1 MQHPQVAELITKLVN
16 TPIDDIADVLSQ
28 IDSWKWPRSD
38 LNAWVK
44 VLDKFDSILEDAIR
58 DYDLDK
64 LQLNV
69 FTPVTKK
76 SISEILRF
84 ERLLLENSTN
94 RKTFNSYDRLSSLL
108 FTSDLDVLILA
119 LNLLL
124 RPAQQYS
131 AQPAVS
137 AALSIS
143 TPRLISLCKR
153 WPNLH
158 EHGIS
163 LLDLASPNGVPQVD
177 VLPGEARD
185 EREQQPKPAEPK
197 PEASASAS
205 GSGNGGDV
213 FEVPA
218 TPRKAPLIAPTSS
231 SSGAISIHIDEETL
245 RKKDVMEILADTLEV
260 HPLSL
265 DDKFELLCRTRAAK
279 ALATGNESTREKLVA
294 VRLLAIAIYGH
305 THSESQAGSSLFLYE
320 PDLTTHIAELLQ
332 LDRGISTAVQ
342 AAAIAALDAIA
353 RYRNRI
359 QEVLGAVNA
368 GVNHGILMALLRK
381 TIHSVSSPQS
391 NIPNSFIEALL
402 SFVTYLAQHAGG
414 GNMVV
419 GAGLVPLLVQIMEN
433 RLDTRLQMVS
443 KAMQLVDNVLYGY
456 SNAFQLFA
464 NARGVDILVDRIQ
477 YEIEFDMGTYGDELR
492 SRDIFGSYGELP
504 VSRAAVL
511 KHTLRSIHRMMQ
523 SSGTSEGLRGLID
536 STLLGSVKKIM
547 EYRGLFGPSVLPLA
561 MNIMATFVHNEPT
574 SLPTIQEAGLPQVFY
589 QTIEA
594 GLEPVIEVIQAIPNA
609 IGALCLNQSGQDQLS
624 ARPSII
630 PTIFSIFTS
639 ERHLK
644 VLRDKENAVLIGTSI
659 DELIRH
665 HPSLKEGVFEAVK
678 ATLGK
683 IEEMGGQWEVE
694 EDKKEWYGLLGVK
707 PAGEELGTTGGESAP
722 MEGVE
727 EEPKDNEGVTGSAS
741 GETGAE
747 DLATTREHDNNI
759 VMFIDVICRF
769 LEGLFQHPQHCKD
782 FIRNADG
789 MDRVGRLTALPCL
802 PYDYANSVA
811 SDSIVQVIRTMAEIG
826 PNEALFYLSKLVG
839 TSLAQTEEF
848 WKDMGPESKLAP
860 MLEVSEDKV
869 HETNQH
875 FRSLVVLHIRVT
887 LMADVFSTTG
897 YAHGRSA
904 MGLLQTLMADPPKVV
919 TDMGALH
926 RASIWENILFK
937 AHIASKGIELGIS
950 GHGSPFD
957 SSPSHVSVS
966 LPEPTG
972 AGVVANGAAPGT
984 SGPGSSSSTPNV
996 LPLKKETAR
1005 EKNAKALKH
1014 LTHGLPSALAPFFQ
1028 AIVKL
1033 FYARRNPDPVQKKQI
1048 LSASDVLAGVMLDH
1062 LKTEITGDKMLC
1074 LDYYSVMLGLM
1085 TVLLVDERTMQNT
1098 LHTVLLLAFQRAGGL
1113 EAIFDICRKFS
1124 SSIEHTTSIKAE
1136 ERSELVVQ
1144 ELIHAQGGLKVAL
1157 HLLGPLISSKPL
1169 FESGQ
1174 TILVM
1179 TRDKK
1184 DTEIDYFEPHHFL
1197 VRLRLASVPVL
1208 QSIWESSWLRSA
1220 PLTLVKSVIQLVL
1233 DLTAGESEELRGE
1246 LPSEGVP
1253 GVGGSAINIANGL
1266 HMRNTGPDENR
1277 IRQLTD
1283 MGFPRSAAERALAR
1297 THNNVNAATELLLA
1311 HPFPYPPDPEAE
1323 QEAQYAEAGA
1333 GPEPAAEPAAE
1344 PAVEDAGAD
1353 VEDAGADAEESTTHD
1368 EEMDAEEELPPSSPP
1383 APAPATPAPAE
1394 QGKGL
1399 EELRQEL
1406 NAAREPLKAGLT
1418 RQALLL
1424 VDDHPSLIFEVHK
1437 AFLRPSPDLQEHS
1450 IRSLI
1455 DDIKAYSPG
1464 ALDVQEEPLATRCR
1478 LLALVLSECPTLEP
1492 GIGRSLM
1499 DCLLALL
1506 LSNSITMEP
1515 DHSTPKWLASHLLV
1529 TEALL
1534 NIGDQPVP
1542 IVLPKEG
1549 DPIVSQ
1555 DLKLGP
1561 PYPDARSL
1569 VFDFSLRLL
1578 GLPSVP
1584 RDEFLATLRLLVV
1597 LSRDHGTA
1605 CDLIKRDGISLIFKH
1620 LKAHAGAGSHSYVAI
1635 ILRHVAEDLNVLQGV
1650 MRQEIKRFLTQ
1661 PRTKVID
1668 VSGFV
1673 RNCSAIA
1680 LRNPESFIEVTQSI
1694 CQLQQPYFAIQHV
1707 SLKPEV
1713 SEEASAPKDDGSAKQ
1728 TDMQVD
1734 APAAEVPNA
1743 ATNEALESMVH
1754 FLIGELMKA
1763 YKAPTP
1769 APAAS
1774 DASADAPASQPSK
1787 QPAAEAA
1794 PVEQPSADTSA
1805 AQSAPAPDS
1814 AGEQE
1819 RNAHCCFLMQ
1829 CLTELLFSYESCKVA
1844 FLSYNPK
1851 KQRLQTPSKDKHRP
1865 AVLQFFLSELV
1876 TFGTIAAHP
1885 DAAAK
1890 SRVNLCTWAMSAIV
1904 ALCVDSFA
1912 GAETKEVSADLV
1924 SVRKYVLE
1932 AVSRAIKEISPSETM
1947 DAKYGRLLALAEL
1960 CHRLLTVRFNNGARK
1975 LQDEGTTHV
1984 AKIMLEKNFV
1994 STLTSALSEVDLNFP
2009 NVRGLVAS
2017 VLRPLENLS
2026 RVAIKM
2032 SRTSDKSKDGV
2043 DGKAGS
2049 TGSVSDEDEDEDDI
2063 DVDDPGREETPD
2075 LYRNSALGMFGG
2087 EMDDVNYSQDDEM
2100 DEGDEDEEEDVDME
2114 YGDETDSD
2122 ATSHSDEEVD
2132 ADEGDGDEDGSHGD
2146 GDVWHDEDE
2155 AYEHDDLIEND
2166 GDGDGEAAVMR
2177 AAEQDLEEEML
2188 WQDVHE
2194 GGDAGDEN
2202 DDEGDDD
2209 EDEDED
2215 EDEGAGEHVN
2225 VIHAEQE
2232 DEPDMSDDEE
2242 YRGDVGIVDVRD
2254 VAPMV
2259 AGDEVFTYAEAFD
2272 IDGLEADGRDPM
2284 IHRRHRAVADDGQVF
2299 GRTRNPPSGP
2309 TEATVHPL
2317 LLDASSGTNRT
2328 SAALSRGVRRGQRGS
2343 GNIQT
2348 ELIQS
2353 IEDIIG
2359 GDAVQV
2365 FQHIVNRST
2374 GTREAIRVDVAPGAF
2389 VGLEHGMM
2397 QWHRLAG
2404 LPGTA
2409 RVERVARQGE
2419 SRSDNKGF
2427 DPLLTVQ
2434 RWTEEAKT
2442 LNGKH
2447 VSERASRLGN
2457 HVALAL
2463 LPSAI
2468 EAAKVREE
2476 QKRQAQIKA
2485 EEEEAKQREEEE
2497 AKQREAERQAAAEAE
2512 AAAVSKP
2519 KEEEAPAS
2527 EPVQEPAQEQ
2537 TEATSISD
2545 PSTADV
2551 EMQDASG
2558 VPLIEQPTTAS
2569 GTGDEEPSGSSA
2581 GPSQAPER
2589 VTVMIHGS
2597 EVDITDMGIDPTFL
2611 EALPDDIREEV
2622 INQHVRDQRAARV
2635 ERPVDSQISSEFLDA
2650 LPPEIRAELIQQE
2663 RLEHAR
2669 QSQPAASSGNAA
2681 PGVPADIDP
2690 ASFIASLDPQL
2701 RQVVLLD
2708 SDEGLLQTLPSYMIA
2723 EAGAY
2728 REEAQAPRRFTYAT
2742 RGGHRVAPSRPIPP
2756 RKPPPPRDAIQL
2768 LDKTGVA
2775 TLVRLLF
2782 FPQVLK
2788 KNLLF
2793 KVLVNICENAK
2804 TRSELFNLLLSILQ
2818 SGPGDL
2824 AAVDRSFAQMTT
2836 RTPKTPSQ
2844 QTPKTPT
2851 KQKAPEPGTSA
2862 SLVNLQSESVPDL
2875 VAQRCLEALTYIVT
2889 TNELSSLFFL
2899 TEHELPAGLR
2909 KVATKKGKGKEK
2921 QAPQTHYPI
2930 VLLLGLLD
2938 RQSLL
2943 RTPSNMDSVVA
2954 LLSTVTKPLS
2964 SLTSEV
2970 PEAASEPLAP
2980 TSAESAPAPSTTP
2993 ATPSAPTSTDAA
3005 PNQASA
3011 TAAPTEGEAPKADDA
3026 PGVPADD
3033 RVLLASPPQVPHSVL
3048 RLIVNILTIGE
3059 CSARTFQ
3066 LSLTLIQN
3074 LSHIPDARD
3083 VIAQELKAKAQD
3095 CGQNILTDLND
3106 LWTAIQN
3113 PSQDVLASSVA
3124 PKFSSPSSDQTKLL
3138 RVLKTID
3145 YMFTPR
3151 SAGPVTDEARK
3162 SQDAEKVQNIY
3173 ESFRF
3178 TPLWR
3183 RLGDCLATIEAK
3195 PDVEH
3200 IATVLLP
3207 LIEALMVVCKY
3218 VGSKSAAGAAARA
3231 LRASASPRSPTTP
3244 RESMEDLFVSFT
3256 DSHRKILNVMVRNN
3270 PSLMSG
3276 SFSLLVHNPR
3286 VLDFDN
3292 KRNYFAQQ
3300 LHKRPHSR
3308 EHYGALQ
3315 LNVRRARVFEDS
3327 FQHLQRKTGDQIK
3340 FGKLSVRFYDEEG
3353 VDAGGVTREWFQI
3366 LARQMFDP
3374 NNALFQPCAA
3384 DRLTYQPNKNSW
3396 VNPEHLSFFKF
3407 VGRVIGKAIY
3417 DGRLLDAYFAKSLYR
3432 QLLGKQVDYRDVEW
3446 VDPEYYNSL
3455 CWILENDPTP
3465 LELTFSVEADEFG
3478 RNRIFLL
3485 KDGGDSIPVTQENKR
3500 EFVQL
3505 SANFRLYS
3513 SISEQI
3519 ENIVAGFHE
3528 IIPKDLITIFNEK
3541 ELELLIS
3548 GTPDIDV
3555 DEWRAA
3561 TEYNGYTSSD
3571 PVIVWWWRALKSF
3584 NREERAKVL
3593 SFATGTS
3600 RVPLNGFVDLQGVQG
3615 VQRFSIHRAYGDSDR
3630 LPQAHTCFNQIDLP
3644 QYSSYEMLR
3653 QQLLLAINEGG
3664 EGFGFA

>member
-1 MQHPQVAELITKLVN
+1 MKISQKSRRAVQPHPQVAELISKLSN
-16 TPIDDIADVLSQ
+16 TSNDDIADVLAQ
-28 IDSWKWPRSD
+28 IESWKWPRSD
-38 LNAWVK
+38 LNSWIQ
-44 VLDKFDSILEDAIR
+44 VLDKFDAILEEAIR
-58 DYDLDK
+58 DYDVDK

-69 FTPVTKK
+69 FTPATNKI
-76 SISEILRF
+76 ISEILRF

-94 RKTFNSYDRLSSLL
+94 RKTFNSYDRLMSLL

-143 TPRLISLCKR
+143 TPRLLSLSKR
-153 WPNLH
+153 WPGLH
-158 EHGIS
+158 EHGVS
-163 LLDLASPNGVPQVD
+163 LLDLARRNGLPQVD

-185 EREQQPKPAEPK
+185 VSFVYYKSDHKEKEQK
-197 PEASASAS
+197 PETADEAL
-205 GSGNGGDV
+205 
-213 FEVPA
+213 A
-218 TPRKAPLIAPTSS
+218 TPRKPFTAPTSS
-231 SSGAISIHIDEETL
+231 SSGAVSIHIDEETL
-245 RKKDVMEILADTLEV
+245 KKKEVMEILADILEL
-260 HPLSL
+260 HPLSN
-265 DDKFELLCRTRAAK
+265 DDKFELLCRTRVAK
-279 ALATGNESTREKLVA
+279 AIVTGNEATREKLVV
-294 VRLLAIAIYGH
+294 VRLLAIALYGH
-305 THSESQAGSSLFLYE
+305 THSESQAASSLFLYE

-332 LDRGISTAVQ
+332 LDRGISTSVQVAAVV
-342 AAAIAALDAIA
+342 ALDSIA
-353 RYRNRI
+353 RYRGRI
-359 QEVLGAVNA
+359 QDLLGAVNA

-381 TIHSVSSPQS
+381 TILEVSNHESKL
-391 NIPNSFIEALL
+391 PNSFVEALL
-402 SFVTYLAQHAGG
+402 AFVTYLAQHAGG
-414 GNMVV
+414 GNMIV
-419 GAGLVPLLVQIMEN
+419 GAGLVPLLVQIVEN
-433 RLDTRLQMVS
+433 KFTQRLQMVS

-456 SNAFQLFA
+456 SNAFQLFS
-464 NARGVDILVDRIQ
+464 NARGVDVLVERIQ
-477 YEIEFDMGTYGDELR
+477 HEIDFDITMYGDETR
-492 SRDIFGSYGELP
+492 SRDIFGSYGGLP
-504 VSRAAVL
+504 VARAAVL

-536 STLLGSVKKIM
+536 SSLVQSIKKIM

-589 QTIEA
+589 KAIET
-594 GLEPVIEVIQAIPNA
+594 GVEPVIEVIQAIPNA
-609 IGALCLNQSGQDQLS
+609 IGALCLNQDGQDQLS
-624 ARPSII
+624 TRPSII
-630 PTIFSIFTS
+630 PGIFTIFTS

-665 HPSLKEGVFEAVK
+665 HPSLKTPVFDAVK
-678 ATLGK
+678 ATLSK
-683 IEEMGGQWEVE
+683 IEDLGNTFAIPEA
-694 EDKKEWYGLLGVK
+694 KKEWYGLLPVQ
-707 PAGEELGTTGGESAP
+707 PIEDTGEA

-727 EEPKDNEGVTGSAS
+727 SEAKEPEDAAELDSS
-741 GETGAE
+741 GHDETSGG
-747 DLATTREHDNNI
+747 DPLTQRDHDNNI

-789 MDRVGRLTALPCL
+789 LDRVGRLTGLPCL

-839 TSLAQTEEF
+839 ASLAQTEEF
-848 WKDMGPESKLAP
+848 WKRIRPESKLAP
-860 MLEVSEDKV
+860 MLDATDDEVF
-869 HETNQH
+869 ETNQR

-904 MGLLQTLMADPPKVV
+904 VGLLQTLMSDPPKVV
-919 TDMGALH
+919 MDMGALH
-926 RASIWENILFK
+926 RAFIWENILFK
-937 AHIASKGIELGIS
+937 AHIASKGIELTS
-950 GHGSPFD
+950 NGHGSPLER
-957 SSPSHVSVS
+957 SPSHVSVP

-972 AGVVANGAAPGT
+972 SNVFANGVAPDT
-984 SGPGSSSSTPNV
+984 SGAESSSASMS
-996 LPLKKETAR
+996 PLKRETIID
-1005 EKNAKALKH
+1005 KNAKAVKH

-1048 LSASDVLAGVMLDH
+1048 LSASDVIAGIMLDH
-1062 LKTEITGDKMLC
+1062 LKAEITGDKIHR
-1074 LDYYSVMLGLM
+1074 LDYYSVLLGLM

-1098 LHTVLLLAFQRAGGL
+1098 LHTVLLLAFQRVGGL
-1113 EAIFDICRKFS
+1113 EAIFDICHEFS
-1124 SSIEHTTSIKAE
+1124 NSIEGVSQVKSE
-1136 ERSELVVQ
+1136 ERSESMVQ
-1144 ELIHAQGGLKVAL
+1144 ELVHAQGGLKVAL

-1184 DTEIDYFEPHHFL
+1184 DTDPDYFEPHHFL
-1197 VRLRLASVPVL
+1197 VRLRLVSVPVL
-1208 QSIWESSWLRSA
+1208 QRIWESSWLRSA
-1220 PLTLVKSVIQLVL
+1220 PLTLVKSVVQLVL
-1233 DLTAGESEELRGE
+1233 ELTSADNEEPKGEPPGE
-1246 LPSEGVP
+1246 GAP
-1253 GVGGSAINIANGL
+1253 GAGSAIGVAAGL
-1266 HMRNTGPDENR
+1266 DVRSIGPDENR

-1297 THNNVNAATELLLA
+1297 THNNVTAATDLLLL
-1311 HPFPYPPDPEAE
+1311 HPFPLPADPEPE
-1323 QEAQYAEAGA
+1323 PEVPYIEAGA
-1333 GPEPAAEPAAE
+1333 GPEPSAGPAG
-1344 PAVEDAGAD
+1344 D
-1353 VEDAGADAEESTTHD
+1353 DAEESTMHD
-1368 EEMDAEEELPPSSPP
+1368 EEMDSEEAPSPASPEVP
-1383 APAPATPAPAE
+1383 VAPVLSE
-1394 QGKGL
+1394 QGGNL
-1399 EELRQEL
+1399 EKLRQEL
-1406 NAAREPLKAGLT
+1406 NAAREPLKTGLT
-1418 RQALLL
+1418 RYALLL
-1424 VDDHPSLIFEVHK
+1424 VDEHPSLIFDVHK
-1437 AFLRPSPDLQEHS
+1437 AFLRPSPDLQELS
-1450 IRSLI
+1450 ILALV
-1455 DDIKAYSPG
+1455 DDIKEYSPG
-1464 ALDVQEEPLATRCR
+1464 ALDVQEEPLVTRCR

-1492 GIGRSLM
+1492 GIGRNLM
-1499 DCLLALL
+1499 DCLLSLL
-1506 LSNSITMEP
+1506 LSNSIIMEP
-1515 DHSTPKWLASHLLV
+1515 NHIKPKWLASHLLV

-1534 NIGDQPVP
+1534 NIGDQPVS

-1549 DPIVSQ
+1549 DPIVPHG
-1555 DLKLGP
+1555 LKLGP
-1561 PYPDARSL
+1561 PYPDARSI
-1569 VFDFSLRLL
+1569 VFDFCVRLL
-1578 GLPSVP
+1578 GLPNLP

-1597 LSRDHGTA
+1597 LSRDHGVA
-1605 CDLIKRDGISLIFKH
+1605 CEFIKRDGIALIFKH
-1620 LKAHAGAGSHSYVAI
+1620 LKAHGGASSYSYVVI
-1635 ILRHVAEDLNVLQGV
+1635 ILRHVAEDINTLQGV
-1650 MRQEIKRFLTQ
+1650 MHQEIKRFLSQ
-1661 PRTKVID
+1661 PRTKVVD

-1673 RNCSAIA
+1673 RNCSALA
-1680 LRNPESFIEVTQSI
+1680 LKNPASFIEVTQLI
-1694 CQLQQPYFAIQHV
+1694 CQLQQPYSAIQHI

-1713 SEEASAPKDDGSAKQ
+1713 SEEASASKEESSAKP

-1734 APAAEVPNA
+1734 PPPDVSHGLS
-1743 ATNEALESMVH
+1743 NEALESMIH
-1754 FLIGELMKA
+1754 FLISDLMRT
-1763 YKAPTP
+1763 YNAPT
-1769 APAAS
+1769 
-1774 DASADAPASQPSK
+1774 
-1787 QPAAEAA
+1787 E
-1794 PVEQPSADTSA
+1794 PSADIAASQSSKEHATQAVPAEQAGTQAPSA
-1805 AQSAPAPDS
+1805 HSNASS
-1814 AGEQE
+1814 EHE
-1819 RNAHCCFLMQ
+1819 RYARCCFFMQ

-1844 FLSYNPK
+1844 FLSYSSK
-1851 KQRLQTPSKDKHRP
+1851 RQRPQTPSKDLSVKHRP

-1876 TFGTIAAHP
+1876 TYGTISAQL
-1885 DAAAK
+1885 DASAK
-1890 SRVNLCTWAMSAIV
+1890 SRLSLCTWAMSVIV
-1904 ALCVDSFA
+1904 ALCVDSSA
-1912 GAETKEVSADLV
+1912 GAESKEVSADLV
-1924 SVRKYVLE
+1924 SVRKFVLE
-1932 AVSRAIKEISPSETM
+1932 AVSRAIKEMLPSESM
-1947 DAKYGRLLALAEL
+1947 DATYGRLLALADL
-1960 CHRLLTVRFNNGARK
+1960 CHRLLTVRFNNGPRK
-1975 LQDEGTTHV
+1975 PQDESTTHI

-1994 STLTSALSEVDLNFP
+1994 ATLTSALGEVDLNFP
-2009 NVRGLVAS
+2009 NIRGVVAS

-2032 SRTSDKSKDGV
+2032 SRASEKLKDGTE
-2043 DGKAGS
+2043 GKAES
-2049 TGSVSDEDEDEDDI
+2049 TGSMSEEEEEEE
-2063 DVDDPGREETPD
+2063 DVDDDDVGREETPD
-2075 LYRNSALGMFGG
+2075 LYRHSALGMFGG
-2087 EMDDVNYSQDDEM
+2087 EMEDVNYSQDDEM

-2114 YGDETDSD
+2114 YGDETDSE
-2122 ATSHSDEEVD
+2122 ATSNSDEEVD
-2132 ADEGDGDEDGSHGD
+2132 AEEEDGEDGDGPRDGG
-2146 GDVWHDEDE
+2146 WRDEDE
-2155 AYEHDDLIEND
+2155 EYEEEDLIEND
-2166 GDGDGEAAVMR
+2166 EDGEGGVAAVTGADQELGEDM
-2177 AAEQDLEEEML
+2177 M
-2188 WQDVHE
+2188 WQDVR
-2194 GGDAGDEN
+2194 
-2202 DDEGDDD
+2202 DEGDAEDD
-2209 EDEDED
+2209 DG
-2215 EDEGAGEHVN
+2215 DEGEDDGEGGEHVN
-2225 VIHAEQE
+2225 VIHGEQE
-2232 DEPDMSDDEE
+2232 DEPDMSDEE
-2242 YRGDVGIVDVRD
+2242 EFRGDVGVVDVRD
-2254 VAPMV
+2254 VASMSIPH
-2259 AGDEVFTYAEAFD
+2259 DEVFAYAEAYD
-2272 IDGLEADGRDPM
+2272 VDGIEVDVHGRGINPFNS
-2284 IHRRHRAVADDGQVF
+2284 RRHRAGADDVQVF
-2299 GRTRNPPSGP
+2299 GRARNVPSAP

-2317 LLDASSGTNRT
+2317 LLDASAGGNRT
-2328 SAALSRGVRRGQRGS
+2328 SAALSRGVRRQQRGN
-2343 GNIQT
+2343 GNNLQN

-2359 GDAVQV
+2359 GDGVQV
-2365 FQHIVNRST
+2365 FQHIVNRSG
-2374 GTREAIRVDVAPGAF
+2374 GTREAIRVDLAPGALA
-2389 VGLEHGMM
+2389 GLEHGVVHL
-2397 QWHRLAG
+2397 HRLAG
-2404 LPGTA
+2404 APSGGA
-2409 RVERVARQGE
+2409 RTERVPRPGD
-2419 SRSDNKGF
+2419 SRPDTRGF

-2442 LNGKH
+2442 VNGKH
-2447 VSERASRLGN
+2447 VSERANRVGN

-2463 LPSAI
+2463 LPAAV
-2468 EAAKVREE
+2468 ETAKVKEE
-2476 QKRQAQIKA
+2476 QRRQAQLKA
-2485 EEEEAKQREEEE
+2485 EEEAKQRET
-2497 AKQREAERQAAAEAE
+2497 ERLAAAQPKDEEVTTSPVPSAPPAHESAE
-2512 AAAVSKP
+2512 VVP
-2519 KEEEAPAS
+2519 
-2527 EPVQEPAQEQ
+2527 
-2537 TEATSISD
+2537 TID
-2545 PSTADV
+2545 PMIADV
-2551 EMQDASG
+2551 EMPDASDA
-2558 VPLIEQPTTAS
+2558 PSSEPITIS
-2569 GTGDEEPSGSSA
+2569 GTVQGEPSGEA
-2581 GPSQAPER
+2581 GPSNSSEGSSQATER
-2589 VTVMIHGS
+2589 VTVVIHGS

-2622 INQHVRDQRAARV
+2622 INQHVRDQRAARI
-2635 ERPVDSQISSEFLDA
+2635 ERPVDSQISTEFLDA

-2663 RLEHAR
+2663 RLEQAR
-2669 QSQPAASSGNAA
+2669 HSRPVPSNDNPAPAVS
-2681 PGVPADIDP
+2681 ADIDP

-2723 EAGAY
+2723 EAGVY
-2728 REEAQAPRRFTYAT
+2728 REEAQAPRRYTYAT
-2742 RGGHRVAPSRPIPP
+2742 RGHRVASSRAVPP
-2756 RKPPPPRDAIQL
+2756 RKPPAPRDAIQL

-2804 TRSELFNLLLSILQ
+2804 TRTELFNLLLSILQ

-2836 RTPKTPSQ
+2836 RTPKISSQ
-2844 QTPKTPT
+2844 QLLKAHG
-2851 KQKAPEPGTSA
+2851 KQKAPELSNSA
-2862 SLVNLQSESVPDL
+2862 TLVNLQNETVPDL
-2875 VAQRCLEALTYIVT
+2875 VAQRCLEALTYIVSV
-2889 TNELSSLFFL
+2889 NELSSLFFL

-2909 KVATKKGKGKEK
+2909 KVTTKKGKGKEK

-2938 RQSLL
+2938 QQSLL
-2943 RTPSNMDSVVA
+2943 KTPSIMDSVVS
-2954 LLSTVTKPLS
+2954 LLSTVTKPLA
-2964 SLTSEV
+2964 SLKSEKKETASEGTSTAPAELASGAPAAPPV
-2970 PEAASEPLAP
+2970 PASTSAASTQEPAAVAGADGEQ
-2980 TSAESAPAPSTTP
+2980 SKGESAPVE
-2993 ATPSAPTSTDAA
+2993 
-3005 PNQASA
+3005 Q
-3011 TAAPTEGEAPKADDA
+3011 
-3026 PGVPADD
+3026 ADD
-3033 RVLLASPPQVPHSVL
+3033 RILLASPPQVPHSVL

-3066 LSLTLIQN
+3066 QSLTLIQN
-3074 LSHIPDARD
+3074 MSHILDVRD

-3095 CGQNILTDLND
+3095 CGQNVLADLD
-3106 LWTAIQN
+3106 HLWAALQN
-3113 PSQDVLASSVA
+3113 PTHDVLASSVA

-3138 RVLKTID
+3138 RILKTLD
-3145 YMFTPR
+3145 YMYTPR
-3151 SAGPVTDEARK
+3151 SAGPLTDEARK

-3183 RLGDCLATIEAK
+3183 RLGDCLATIEIQ

-3218 VGSKSAAGAAARA
+3218 VGPKSTAGAAART
-3231 LRASASPRSPTTP
+3231 LRASASPRSPTTA
-3244 RESMEDLFVSFT
+3244 RESMEDLFVAFT
-3256 DSHRKILNVMVRNN
+3256 DAHRKILNVMVRNN

-3292 KRNYFAQQ
+3292 KRNYFTQQ
-3300 LHKRPHSR
+3300 LHRRPQSR
-3308 EHYGALQ
+3308 EHYGTLQ

-3327 FQHLQRKTGDQIK
+3327 FQYLQRKTGEQIK
-3340 FGKLSVRFYDEEG
+3340 YGKLSVRFYDEEG

-3478 RNRIFLL
+3478 RNRIFPL
-3485 KDGGDSIPVTQENKR
+3485 KSGGESIPVTQENKR

-3513 SISEQI
+3513 SISDQI
-3519 ENIVAGFHE
+3519 ENLVSGFQE
-3528 IIPKDLITIFNEK
+3528 IIPNDLITIFNEQ

-3600 RVPLNGFVDLQGVQG
+3600 RVPLSGFVDLQGVQG
-3615 VQRFSIHRAYGDSDR
+3615 VQRFSIHRAYGNPDR

>member
-1 MQHPQVAELITKLVN
+1 MKISQKSRRAVQPHPQVAELISKLAN
-16 TPIDDIADVLSQ
+16 TLNDDIADVLAE
-28 IDSWKWPRSD
+28 IESWKWPRSD
-38 LNAWVK
+38 LNCWVK
-44 VLDKFDSILEDAIR
+44 VLDKFDAILEDAIR
-58 DYDLDK
+58 DYDVDK

-69 FTPVTKK
+69 FTPATKK
-76 SISEILRF
+76 IISEILRF

-94 RKTFNSYDRLSSLL
+94 RKTFNSYDRLMSLL

-143 TPRLISLCKR
+143 TPRLLSLSKR
-153 WPNLH
+153 WPGLH

-163 LLDLASPNGVPQVD
+163 LLQLATPHDVPQVD
-177 VLPGEARD
+177 ALPGEARD
-185 EREQQPKPAEPK
+185 VSFVYYKSDSKEKEQK
-197 PEASASAS
+197 PEA
-205 GSGNGGDV
+205 GD
-213 FEVPA
+213 EA
-218 TPRKAPLIAPTSS
+218 LELRKPPVAPTSS
-231 SSGAISIHIDEETL
+231 GAINIHIDEETL
-245 RKKDVMEILADTLEV
+245 KKKDVMEILGDILDL
-260 HPLSL
+260 HPFSN
-265 DDKFELLCRTRAAK
+265 DDKFELLCRTRVAK
-279 ALATGNESTREKLVA
+279 ALVTENKVIREKLVV
-294 VRLLAIAIYGH
+294 VRLLAIALYGH
-305 THSESQAGSSLFLYE
+305 THSESQAASSLFLYE
-320 PDLTTHIAELLQ
+320 PDLTTHVAELLQ
-332 LDRGISTAVQ
+332 LDHGISTSVQ
-342 AAAIAALDAIA
+342 IAAIAALDSIA
-353 RYRNRI
+353 RYRGRI
-359 QEVLGAVNA
+359 QDVLGAVNA

-381 TIHSVSSPQS
+381 TILEVSNPESKL
-391 NIPNSFIEALL
+391 PNSFVEALL
-402 SFVTYLAQHAGG
+402 AFVTYLAQHAGG
-414 GNMVV
+414 GNMIV
-419 GAGLVPLLVQIMEN
+419 GAGLVPLLVQIIEN
-433 RLDTRLQMVS
+433 KLAQRLQMVS

-456 SNAFQLFA
+456 SNAFQLFS
-464 NARGVDILVDRIQ
+464 NARGVDVLVERIQ
-477 YEIEFDMGTYGDELR
+477 HEIDFDITMYGDETR
-492 SRDIFGSYGELP
+492 SRDIFGSYGGLP
-504 VSRAAVL
+504 VARAAVL

-536 STLLGSVKKIM
+536 STLLQSIKKIM

-589 QTIEA
+589 QAIET
-594 GLEPVIEVIQAIPNA
+594 GVEPVIEVIQAIPNA
-609 IGALCLNQSGQDQLS
+609 IGALCLNQDGQDELS

-630 PTIFSIFTS
+630 PGIFSIFTS

-665 HPSLKEGVFEAVK
+665 HPSLKAPVFDAVK
-678 ATLGK
+678 ATLSK
-683 IEEMGGQWEVE
+683 IEDLGNTFTVP
-694 EDKKEWYGLLGVK
+694 EDKKEWYGLLPLQLVGD
-707 PAGEELGTTGGESAP
+707 SAEA

-727 EEPKDNEGVTGSAS
+727 SETKEPEGVTEFPSSDHDDSS
-741 GETGAE
+741 GEDSPTQR
-747 DLATTREHDNNI
+747 DHDNNI
-759 VMFIDVICRF
+759 VMFVDVICRF

-789 MDRVGRLTALPCL
+789 LDRVGRLTGLPCL

-839 TSLAQTEEF
+839 ASLAQTEEF
-848 WKDMGPESKLAP
+848 WKGIRPESKLAP
-860 MLEVSEDKV
+860 MLEISEDDV
-869 HETNQH
+869 FETNQR
-875 FRSLVVLHIRVT
+875 FRSLVVLHIRIT

-904 MGLLQTLMADPPKVV
+904 VGLLQTLMSDPPKVV
-919 TDMGALH
+919 MDMGALH

-937 AHIASKGIELGIS
+937 AHIASKGIELGSS
-950 GHGSPFD
+950 GDGSPLER
-957 SSPSHVSVS
+957 SPSHVSAS
-966 LPEPTG
+966 LPEAIG
-972 AGVVANGAAPGT
+972 SGVVANGVAPDT
-984 SGPGSSSSTPNV
+984 SGAVSSSTSV
-996 LPLKKETAR
+996 FPLRKETVR
-1005 EKNAKALKH
+1005 DKNAKALKH
-1014 LTHGLPSALAPFFQ
+1014 LTHGLPGALAPFFQ

-1048 LSASDVLAGVMLDH
+1048 LSASDVIAGIMLDH
-1062 LKTEITGDKMLC
+1062 LRAEITGDKIHC
-1074 LDYYSVMLGLM
+1074 LDYYSVLLSLM

-1098 LHTVLLLAFQRAGGL
+1098 LHTALLLSFHRAGGL
-1113 EAIFDICRKFS
+1113 KAIFDICHEFS
-1124 SSIEHTTSIKAE
+1124 NTIESVSNIKPE
-1136 ERSELVVQ
+1136 ERSELMVQ
-1144 ELIHAQGGLKVAL
+1144 ELVHAQGGLKVAL
-1157 HLLGPLISSKPL
+1157 HLLGPLLSSKPL

-1174 TILVM
+1174 TILVV

-1184 DTEIDYFEPHHFL
+1184 DTDPDYFEPHHFL
-1197 VRLRLASVPVL
+1197 VCLRLASVPVIRR
-1208 QSIWESSWLRSA
+1208 IWESSWLRSA
-1220 PLTLVKSVIQLVL
+1220 PLTLVKSVVQLVL
-1233 DLTAGESEELRGE
+1233 ELTAADNEEPKGEAPGE
-1246 LPSEGVP
+1246 GTP
-1253 GVGGSAINIANGL
+1253 GSAIGIAAGL
-1266 HMRNTGPDENR
+1266 HMRNIGPDENR

-1297 THNNVNAATELLLA
+1297 THNNVTAATDLLLS
-1311 HPFPYPPDPEAE
+1311 HPFPLPADTDPEPE
-1323 QEAQYAEAGA
+1323 VQYNEAGA
-1333 GPEPAAEPAAE
+1333 GPEPPVEPAG
-1344 PAVEDAGAD
+1344 D
-1353 VEDAGADAEESTTHD
+1353 DAEESTTHD
-1368 EEMDAEEELPPSSPP
+1368 EEMDSEEVSPP
-1383 APAPATPAPAE
+1383 ASPEVPAAPVLS
-1394 QGKGL
+1394 QPGRNLK
-1399 EELRQEL
+1399 ELRQEL
-1406 NAAREPLKAGLT
+1406 NVAREPLKTGLT

-1424 VDDHPSLIFEVHK
+1424 VDEHPSLIFEVHK
-1437 AFLRPSPDLQEHS
+1437 AFLRPSPDLQELS
-1450 IRSLI
+1450 IRALV
-1455 DDIKAYSPG
+1455 DDIKEYSPC
-1464 ALDVQEEPLATRCR
+1464 ALDVQEEPLVTRCR

-1492 GIGRSLM
+1492 SIGRNLM

-1515 DHSTPKWLASHLLV
+1515 DHSTPKWLASHFLV

-1549 DPIVSQ
+1549 DSIEPQ

-1561 PYPDARSL
+1561 PYPDARSI
-1569 VFDFSLRLL
+1569 VFEFCIRLL
-1578 GLPSVP
+1578 GLKNLP

-1597 LSRDHGTA
+1597 LSRDHEVA
-1605 CDLIKRDGISLIFKH
+1605 CEFIKRDGIPLIFKH
-1620 LKAHAGAGSHSYVAI
+1620 LKAHGGAGSYSYIAI
-1635 ILRHVAEDLNVLQGV
+1635 IFRHVAEDINTLQGI
-1650 MRQEIKRFLTQ
+1650 MRQEIKRFLSQ
-1661 PRTKVID
+1661 PRTRVVD

-1680 LRNPESFIEVTQSI
+1680 LRNPGLFVEISQSI
-1694 CQLQQPYFAIQHV
+1694 CQLQQPHSVIQHV
-1707 SLKPEV
+1707 SLKPDV
-1713 SEEASAPKDDGSAKQ
+1713 SEEFSASKEESSAKHS
-1728 TDMQVD
+1728 DMPVD
-1734 APAAEVPNA
+1734 SPLDVPHDLS
-1743 ATNEALESMVH
+1743 NEALESMVH
-1754 FLIGELMKA
+1754 FLISDLMKT
-1763 YKAPTP
+1763 YKAPTEP
-1769 APAAS
+1769 S
-1774 DASADAPASQPSK
+1774 TDTPASQSSK
-1787 QPAAEAA
+1787 HQSTQAA
-1794 PVEQPSADTSA
+1794 PADQAAQMSTAHPDTS
-1805 AQSAPAPDS
+1805 
-1814 AGEQE
+1814 GEPE
-1819 RNAHCCFLMQ
+1819 RYARCCFLMQ

-1844 FLSYNPK
+1844 FLSYSPK
-1851 KQRLQTPSKDKHRP
+1851 KQRPQTPSKDLSIKHRP

-1876 TFGTIAAHP
+1876 TYGTISTQL
-1885 DAAAK
+1885 DASAK
-1890 SRVNLCTWAMSAIV
+1890 SRLNLCTWAMSVIV
-1904 ALCVDSFA
+1904 ALCVDISA
-1912 GAETKEVSADLV
+1912 GAESKEVSADLV
-1924 SVRKYVLE
+1924 SVRKFVLE
-1932 AVSRAIKEISPSETM
+1932 AVSRAIKEMSPSESM
-1947 DAKYGRLLALAEL
+1947 DATYGRLLALADL
-1960 CHRLLTVRFNNGARK
+1960 CHRLLSVRFNNGPRK
-1975 LQDEGTTHV
+1975 PQDESTTHV

-1994 STLTSALSEVDLNFP
+1994 ATLTSALGEVDLNFP
-2009 NVRGLVAS
+2009 NIRGVVAS

-2032 SRTSDKSKDGV
+2032 SRASEKLKDGTE
-2043 DGKAGS
+2043 GKAES
-2049 TGSVSDEDEDEDDI
+2049 TGSMSEEEEEEEDI
-2063 DVDDPGREETPD
+2063 DVDDAGREETPD
-2075 LYRNSALGMFGG
+2075 LYRHSALGMFGG
-2087 EMDDVNYSQDDEM
+2087 EMEDVHYSQDDEM

-2114 YGDETDSD
+2114 YGDETDSE
-2122 ATSHSDEEVD
+2122 ATSNSDEEID
-2132 ADEGDGDEDGSHGD
+2132 AEEEDAEDEDGSRGD
-2146 GDVWHDEDE
+2146 GWRDADEE
-2155 AYEHDDLIEND
+2155 YEEEDLIEND
-2166 GDGDGEAAVMR
+2166 EDGDGGVGAVTG
-2177 AAEQDLEEEML
+2177 ADQDIDEDMM
-2188 WQDVHE
+2188 WQDVR
-2194 GGDAGDEN
+2194 
-2202 DDEGDDD
+2202 DEGDA
-2209 EDEDED
+2209 EDENG
-2215 EDEGAGEHVN
+2215 DEGEEDAEGGAHVN

-2242 YRGDVGIVDVRD
+2242 FRGDVPVVDVRD
-2254 VAPMV
+2254 VAIPH
-2259 AGDEVFTYAEAFD
+2259 DEVFAYAEAYEV
-2272 IDGLEADGRDPM
+2272 DGIEVDGRDLNPFGS
-2284 IHRRHRAVADDGQVF
+2284 RRLRAGGEDIQVF
-2299 GRTRNPPSGP
+2299 GRTRNVPSAP

-2317 LLDASSGTNRT
+2317 LLDASAGGNRT
-2328 SAALSRGVRRGQRGS
+2328 LAALSRGIRRQQRGN
-2343 GNIQT
+2343 GNNVQT

-2365 FQHIVNRST
+2365 FQHIVNRPG
-2374 GTREAIRVDVAPGAF
+2374 GTREAIRVDVAPGPLA
-2389 VGLEHGMM
+2389 GLEHGVMHL
-2397 QWHRLAG
+2397 HRFAG
-2404 LPGTA
+2404 APSGTA
-2409 RVERVARQGE
+2409 RTERIPRQG
-2419 SRSDNKGF
+2419 DNTRGF

-2434 RWTEEAKT
+2434 RWAEEAKIVD
-2442 LNGKH
+2442 GKH
-2447 VSERASRLGN
+2447 VSERANRLGN

-2463 LPSAI
+2463 LP
-2468 EAAKVREE
+2468 AAVEMAKAREE
-2476 QKRQAQIKA
+2476 QRRQVQLKA
-2485 EEEEAKQREEEE
+2485 EEDETKQRET
-2497 AKQREAERQAAAEAE
+2497 ERLAVAEAE
-2512 AAAVSKP
+2512 AATDAQAKD
-2519 KEEEAPAS
+2519 EEATTS
-2527 EPVQEPAQEQ
+2527 PVPPVAPTNESVEVIPI
-2537 TEATSISD
+2537 TD
-2545 PSTADV
+2545 PTVADV
-2551 EMQDASG
+2551 EMPDGSDVPSPEPTSISG
-2558 VPLIEQPTTAS
+2558 PEREDRS
-2569 GTGDEEPSGSSA
+2569 GEAEPSSSSA
-2581 GPSQAPER
+2581 GPSQAAER
-2589 VTVMIHGS
+2589 VTVVIHGS

-2622 INQHVRDQRAARV
+2622 INQHVRDQRAARI
-2635 ERPVDSQISSEFLDA
+2635 ERPADSQISTEFLDA

-2663 RLEHAR
+2663 RLEQAR
-2669 QSQPAASSGNAA
+2669 QSQPVASNDNPA
-2681 PGVPADIDP
+2681 PGAAADIDP

-2723 EAGAY
+2723 EAGVY
-2728 REEAQAPRRFTYAT
+2728 REETQPPRRYTYAT
-2742 RGGHRVAPSRPIPP
+2742 RGHRAASSRAVST
-2756 RKPPPPRDAIQL
+2756 RKPPAPRDAIQL
-2768 LDKTGVA
+2768 LDKTGVS

-2804 TRSELFNLLLSILQ
+2804 TRTELFNLLLSILQ

-2836 RTPKTPSQ
+2836 RTPKPSSQ
-2844 QTPKTPT
+2844 QTPKAHG
-2851 KQKAPEPGTSA
+2851 KQKAPELGISTA
-2862 SLVNLQSESVPDL
+2862 LVNLQNESVPDL
-2875 VAQRCLEALTYIVT
+2875 VAQRCLEALTYIVSA
-2889 TNELSSLFFL
+2889 NELSSLFFL

-2909 KVATKKGKGKEK
+2909 KVTTKKGKGKEK
-2921 QAPQTHYPI
+2921 QAPQTLFPI

-2943 RTPSNMDSVVA
+2943 KTPSIMDSVVS
-2954 LLSTVTKPLS
+2954 LLSTVTKPLA
-2964 SLTSEV
+2964 SLKSEKKESASEV
-2970 PEAASEPLAP
+2970 SSTAPGELAP
-2980 TSAESAPAPSTTP
+2980 SASATSSAPASTGAVSGQEP
-2993 ATPSAPTSTDAA
+2993 AVAA
-3005 PNQASA
+3005 
-3011 TAAPTEGEAPKADDA
+3011 GEQSKSENI
-3026 PGVPADD
+3026 PAEQTDD
-3033 RVLLASPPQVPHSVL
+3033 RILLANPPQVPHSVL

-3066 LSLTLIQN
+3066 QSLTLIQN
-3074 LSHIPDARD
+3074 MSHIPDARD
-3083 VIAQELKAKAQD
+3083 VVAQELKAKAQD
-3095 CGQNILTDLND
+3095 CGQNVLADLNH
-3106 LWTAIQN
+3106 LWAALQN
-3113 PSQDVLASSVA
+3113 PTQDVFASSVA

-3138 RVLKTID
+3138 RILKTLD
-3145 YMFTPR
+3145 YMHTPR
-3151 SAGPVTDEARK
+3151 FVGPLTDEARK

-3183 RLGDCLATIEAK
+3183 RLGDCLGTIQVQ
-3195 PDVEH
+3195 PDMEH

-3218 VGSKSAAGAAARA
+3218 VGPKSTAGAAARS
-3231 LRASASPRSPTTP
+3231 LRSSASPRSPTTA
-3244 RESMEDLFVSFT
+3244 RESMEDLFVTFT
-3256 DSHRKILNVMVRNN
+3256 DAHRKILNVMVRNN

-3292 KRNYFAQQ
+3292 KRNYFTQQ
-3300 LHKRPHSR
+3300 LHRRPQSR
-3308 EHYGALQ
+3308 EHYGTLQ

-3327 FQHLQRKTGDQIK
+3327 FQYLQRKTGDQIK
-3340 FGKLSVRFYDEEG
+3340 YGKLSVRFYDEEG

-3478 RNRIFLL
+3478 RNRIFTL
-3485 KDGGDSIPVTQENKR
+3485 KPGGESIPVTQENKR

-3519 ENIVAGFHE
+3519 ENLVAGFQE
-3528 IIPKDLITIFNEK
+3528 IIPNDLITIFNEQ

-3615 VQRFSIHRAYGDSDR
+3615 VQRFSIHRAYGDPDR